1 MTPLVVARL
10 ALLLAGIALFLI
22 GIRTGQ
28 DPYRYVAIGLLAVA
42 VILRFVD
49 RARSR
54 RDDEPRP

>member
-1 MTPLVVARL
+1 MTPLLIARL

-42 VILRFVD
+42 VLIRFID
-49 RARSR
+49 RK
-54 RDDEPRP
+54 RPPSD

>member
-28 DPYRYVAIGLLAVA
+28 DPYRYVAIGLLGVA

-49 RARSR
+49 RNRNR
-54 RDDEPRP
+54 RDK